1 MRRALA
7 DPRGAAHGAGPVALE
22 GGALV
27 GVHVEDAQLFAD
39 QLVIVL
45 GVGHGRLEQLQ
56 PRLGRAARREGEDGA
71 SLLDVLAADVVAHQP
86 RLAGGGA
93 HVLGLRR
100 DLQADRNR
108 VGLFSLA
115 AALGLVLAG
124 VLAATAADAA
134 CGPLGLVGGLFGLVG
149 SLLGLA
155 GLARAPTLGSLGRLL
170 SRGGSRRGGLLG
182 LLG

>member
-39 QLVIVL
+39 ELVVVL
-45 GVGHGRLEQLQ
+45 GIGHGRLEQLQ
-56 PRLGRAARREGEDGA
+56 PRLGGAARREGEDGA

-93 HVLGLRR
+93 HVLGLRGNLESDR
-100 DLQADRNR
+100 DGT
-108 VGLFSLA
+108 GL
-115 AALGLVLAG
+115 LVLAA
-124 VLAATAADAA
+124 AATAALRLLLLGVFLLAA
-134 CGPLGLVGGLFGLVG
+134 AGARALGGLDRLLGGLLGLVGG
-149 SLLGLA
+149 LLGLA
-155 GLARAPTLGSLGRLL
+155 GLAGALG
-170 SRGGSRRGGLLG
+170 LG
-182 LLG
+182 LLRRVLGR